1 MGSSQAPRQSR
12 PEARRWRREKRTDLF
27 LQHPRLLGCR
37 VPPSTQTRGAL
48 PLLCRAVGLPSLAAA
63 QGDGVKVV
71 EGAEGHPRDG
81 DQG

>member
-1 MGSSQAPRQSR
+1 MEKGETHR
-12 PEARRWRREKRTDLF
+12 PFPATPTAARM
-27 LQHPRLLGCR
+27 QG
-37 VPPSTQTRGAL
+37 PPSAQTRGAL
-48 PLLCRAVGLPSLAAA
+48 PLLRRAVGLPSLAAA

>member
-1 MGSSQAPRQSR
+1 MEQGETYGLFTAPRRFTWFQNSSICFWLATAQGI
-12 PEARRWRREKRTDLF
+12 P
-27 LQHPRLLGCR
+27 
-37 VPPSTQTRGAL
+37 TQGPL
-48 PLLCRAVGLPSLAAA
+48 PLLSRAVGLPSLAAA